1 MIMVVGMDID
11 DTITRHPPF
20 FSFLARALLAAG
32 HEVIIITFRE
42 DPEATKALLE
52 EWNINYTRLITS
64 SIEACFEHGV
74 NEWKAAVCRE
84 NRVEIFFEDDPEVIR
99 HVDES
104 TVCLMPVNHDK

>member
-1 MIMVVGMDID
+1 MVVGMDID
-11 DTITRHPPF
+11 DTITRHPAF
-20 FSFLARALLAAG
+20 FSFLAGALLAAG

-42 DPEATKALLE
+42 DREDTKALLE
-52 EWNINYTRLITS
+52 EWNIGYTKLITS

-84 NRVEIFFEDDPEVIR
+84 NQVEIFFEDDPEVIQ

-104 TVCLMPVNHDK
+104 TVCMMPVNHDE